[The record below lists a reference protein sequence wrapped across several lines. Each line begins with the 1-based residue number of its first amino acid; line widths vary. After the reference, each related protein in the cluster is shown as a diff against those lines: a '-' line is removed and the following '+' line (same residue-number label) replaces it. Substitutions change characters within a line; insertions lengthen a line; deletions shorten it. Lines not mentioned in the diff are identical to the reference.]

1 MKIGRNDPC
10 PCGSGRKY
18 KKCCLNKEN
27 KNLPRFNVEFLRESH
42 SDFNTIE
49 PTAKVIS
56 NIIKKYNFRD
66 AVKAIFCLN
75 LWRRNRS
82 ALAQGLSM
90 NMALCICNS
99 FGEQRIQTYNDL
111 ALFYGEIS
119 EHIQITSREDYI
131 IDDYGEV
138 FINHAGRSFPVII
151 GTGHQQVYAAL
162 RYLQTL
168 VSNTGRNHEFIT
180 ILEYLSTILRV
191 TRGSNIPNSDLEITH
206 ELPSEEFWN
215 SIKDLFRSSLFQSQ
229 ATAVAQ
235 IMGHQFGPIEI
246 RHFVK
251 KEGEILPLY
260 NSSILI
266 DYYKFI
272 LNTVTQQEK
281 DAHITQTIHSLI
293 ENTFNFSPNTPNR
306 VLIDPMIINR
316 ESGEK
321 IVPDGLIFAG
331 FGSHGLLIALKAD
344 NNRIQT
350 IIKSIDELNKSK
362 GLRLVEPHYRKEC
375 HGAYGVD
382 VKPNHEIIY
391 MIIDPF
397 TDITSHRSWFGD
409 RHQEFKCTA
418 LDALYMIGFAD
429 NLGEVVDFIRYDN
442 ADETQIFSFGGKNNL
457 FFTWKSAN
465 REISSGAIEYDRI
478 TLDFNTA
485 EDFIFSYFSDKLC
498 EFPRCGAGLFVDP
511 LNWTVEDAPLGYK
524 RMYHKG
530 CHGFGGETKNLGY
543 DIHVFLAH
551 NVEFFTEADFAQNSH
566 TALKTIDELNERLF
580 LRYADVINNF
590 DVLKG
595 KTLQLLFMPWKYA
608 KRNHSNTLLRNST
621 RNIVF
626 SDEYWEQDTLIIRYS
641 VDPEVIMSAIQN
653 APDRRAE
660 NTYFIEL
667 LQPLQK
673 YSPEKY
679 KLLESKL
686 YEDASLKKTVGV
698 FHIEQYYYF
707 SDRSIDTN
715 ISAVNFVK
723 ARKEIAKVCLSS
735 GVEPGEYRGKAAT
748 ATIRKMQLSVVRVF
762 ENYLAE
768 FDQFDLHKKI
778 LGYFSVQQN
787 GIIVNIKRYTAFT
800 DLDDEVQREFEKST
814 RKIRE
819 EYRRN
824 AETAKYLLESN
835 LAITHID
842 DAKKCSDED
851 FAFLIAFADWLVVLQ
866 DSADTCHYTDFD
878 LSINVDSE
886 YKVDT
891 LLSEDTRAR
900 YDAILL
906 RKYSTTDYHIKDDA
920 LDLEFFEKAIEAFNQ
935 DTGIDLSL
943 LVSLIE
949 YMQLGIIDDEVVTEI
964 YPNVFE
970 IEHTTLAQKFN
981 EILEQPVPDL
991 SIITNLIDFLTLNP
1005 SLLKTVNGKQHDLL
1019 PIWEREKRDNR
1030 FSVKPIVMHKGK
1042 CIFSP
1047 VAMNNVLTSWK
1058 SGITE
1063 WYLPYEIGLP
1073 ELTSVL
1079 KQWKKRYEDEMVQ
1092 DIAQLFRDAKYDLIV
1107 PEAELVYRFPND
1119 NYPQELGDYD
1129 VIAISKPKHELWI
1142 IESKVLQKVG
1152 SIYEDQ
1158 MQQKSFFYQHKDD
1171 EKFQRR
1177 IDYMLSN
1184 TGKVLGSFGVEKS
1197 EFRVVPYMVTNKLF
1211 ASRYKKISFPIITF
1225 SELKQI
1231 LAN

>member
-1 MKIGRNDPC
+1 M
-10 PCGSGRKY
+10 
-18 KKCCLNKEN
+18 
-27 KNLPRFNVEFLRESH
+27 PRMSANFLRGLH
-42 SDFNTIE
+42 SDFAYIE
-49 PTAKVIS
+49 PIAKKIS
-56 NIIKKYNFRD
+56 NIIKKYDYRD
-66 AVKAIFCLN
+66 AVRAIFCLN

-99 FGEQRIQTYNDL
+99 FGEQRIQSYNDL
-111 ALFYGEIS
+111 AQFYGEIS
-119 EHIQITSREDYI
+119 AHIQTTSHEDYI

-138 FINHAGRSFPVII
+138 FINHAARSFPVII

-180 ILEYLSTILRV
+180 ILEYLSTILRL
-191 TRGSNIPNSDLEITH
+191 TQGSNIPNSDLEITH

-215 SIKDLFRSSLFQSQ
+215 SIKDLFESSLFQSQ
-229 ATAVAQ
+229 ANVVAQ

-251 KEGEILPLY
+251 KESEILPLY

-266 DYYKFI
+266 DYYKFL

-281 DAHITQTIHSLI
+281 DTHVTQTIHSLI

-321 IVPDGLIFAG
+321 IVPDGLMFAG

-362 GLRLVEPHYRKEC
+362 GLRLVESHYRKEC
-375 HGAYGVD
+375 HGAYGID
-382 VKPNHEIIY
+382 VKPNYEIIY

-409 RHQEFKCTA
+409 RHHEFKCTA

-429 NLGEVVDFIRYDN
+429 NLGEVIDFIRYDN

-465 REISSGAIEYDRI
+465 REISSGAIEFDRI
-478 TLDFNTA
+478 SLDFNTA
-485 EDFIFSYFSDKLC
+485 EDFTYSYFADKLR
-498 EFPRCGAGLFVDP
+498 EFPRSGAGLFVDP
-511 LNWTVEDAPLGYK
+511 LNWTVENAPLGYK
-524 RMYHKG
+524 RIYHKG
-530 CHGFGGETKNLGY
+530 CHGFGGEIKLLGY
-543 DIHVFLAH
+543 DVYVFLAH
-551 NVEFFTEADFAQNSH
+551 NVEFFTEDDFAHNSH
-566 TALKTIDELNERLF
+566 TALKTIDELNERLI
-580 LRYADVINNF
+580 LRYADLISNF

-595 KTLQLLFMPWKYA
+595 KTLQLLFMPWQYA

-626 SDEYWEQDTLIIRYS
+626 SDEHWEQDSLIIRYS
-641 VDPEVIMSAIQN
+641 VDPEVIMSAIQD

-660 NTYFIEL
+660 NTYFMEL
-667 LQPLQK
+667 LQPLRK

-686 YEDASLKKTVGV
+686 FEDSSLKKTVGV

-715 ISAVNFVK
+715 ISPVNFVR

-762 ENYLAE
+762 ENYLAG
-768 FDQFDLHKKI
+768 FDQIDLHKRI
-778 LGYFSVQQN
+778 LSYFSVQQN
-787 GIIVNIKRYTAFT
+787 GIIVNIKRYSAFT
-800 DLDDEVQREFEKST
+800 DLDDEVQLEFEQST

-835 LAITHID
+835 LAIAHLD
-842 DAKKCSDED
+842 GAKICSDED
-851 FAFLIAFADWLVVLQ
+851 FAFLIAFADWLVTLQ
-866 DSADTCHYTDFD
+866 DGADTCHYTDFD
-878 LSINVDSE
+878 LSISVDSE

-891 LLSEDTRAR
+891 LLNEDSRAR

-920 LDLEFFEKAIEAFNQ
+920 LDMEFLEKAIDAFNQ

-949 YMQLGIIDDEVVTEI
+949 YMQLGIVEDEVATEI

-970 IEHTTLAQKFN
+970 VEKTMLEQKFN
-981 EILEQPVPDL
+981 EILEKPVAEL

-1005 SLLKTVNGKQHDLL
+1005 SLLKIANGKQHDLL

-1030 FSVKPIVMHKGK
+1030 FSVKPIVALEGK

-1063 WYLPYEIGLP
+1063 WYLPYEIGLSK
-1073 ELTSVL
+1073 LTSVL

-1092 DIAQLFRDAKYDLIV
+1092 DIAQLFRDAKFDLIV
-1107 PEAELVYRFPND
+1107 PEADLVHRFPKD
-1119 NYPQELGDYD
+1119 NYPEELGDYD
-1129 VIAISKPKHELWI
+1129 VIAISKSRHEIWI

-1177 IDYMLSN
+1177 IDYMLNN
-1184 TGKVLGSFGVEKS
+1184 TGKVLDSFGVEKS
-1197 EFRVVPYMVTNKLF
+1197 QFRVVPYMVTNKLF
-1211 ASRYKKISFPIITF
+1211 ASRYKNIAFSIITF
-1225 SELKQI
+1225 SELKQLI
-1231 LAN
+1231 TKKSTTC